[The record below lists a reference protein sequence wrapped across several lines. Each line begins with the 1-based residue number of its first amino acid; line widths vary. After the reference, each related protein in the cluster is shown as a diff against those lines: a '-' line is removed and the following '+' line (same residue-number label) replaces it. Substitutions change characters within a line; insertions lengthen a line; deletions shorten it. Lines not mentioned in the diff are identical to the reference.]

1 MTRFALMASG
11 LSLVIAVSAPAQA
24 QFPLYLDPDP
34 ERAAA
39 ELGLGTPARAQLS
52 REGTYTST
60 MAQSGTFRILR
71 MGEERWQITY
81 EMSGV
86 SLSDSGDGPLH
97 RASVRCL
104 GASHVIRRAYDN
116 DHGFCVH
123 VRPDG
128 DQAFTTYRAAGT
140 TGVGGTGTFTFVGG
154 TGKLEGLTGGGE
166 YSDRSSHATSTGT
179 FHGYSNTRASWKLP

>member
-1 MTRFALMASG
+1 MTRFALMAAR
-11 LSLVIAVSAPAQA
+11 LSLVIAVATPAQA

-39 ELGLGTPARAQLS
+39 EFGLGAPAAVQLP
-52 REGTYTST
+52 REGTYAFTLRH
-60 MAQSGTFRILR
+60 AGTVKVLR
-71 MGEERWQITY
+71 MGEERWQVTY

-86 SLSDSGDGPLH
+86 SLSDGGGGPLH

-104 GASHVIRRAYDN
+104 GALHAIRGIYDD

-128 DQAFTTYRAAGT
+128 DQAFTTYRGAGT
-140 TGVGGTGTFTFVGG
+140 SGEGGAGIFTFVGG
-154 TGKLEGLTGGGE
+154 TGKLKGLTGGGE
-166 YSDRSSHATSTGT
+166 YSGTSPHSSSAGS
-179 FHGYSNTRASWKLP
+179 FHGYSKAKASWKLP

>member
-1 MTRFALMASG
+1 MTRFALMASR
-11 LSLVIAVSAPAQA
+11 LSLVIAVGAPAQA

-39 ELGLGTPARAQLS
+39 ELGLGTPALAHLP

-60 MAQSGTFRILR
+60 MAHNGTFRILR
-71 MGEERWQITY
+71 MWDERWQITY

-104 GASHVIRRAYDN
+104 GASHVIRRVYDN

-128 DQAFTTYRAAGT
+128 DQAFTTYRAART
-140 TGVGGTGTFTFVGG
+140 AGVGGTGTFTFVGG

-166 YSDRSSHATSTGT
+166 YSDTSPHPASTGS
-179 FHGYSNTRASWKLP
+179 FHGYSKAKAIWKLP